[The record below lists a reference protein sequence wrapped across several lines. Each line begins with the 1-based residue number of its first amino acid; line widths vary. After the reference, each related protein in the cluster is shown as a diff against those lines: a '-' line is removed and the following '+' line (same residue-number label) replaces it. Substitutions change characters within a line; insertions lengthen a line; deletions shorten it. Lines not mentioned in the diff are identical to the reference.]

1 MKKTNSKGS
10 LSSLSSLS
18 SFSSLSSVDTICLK
32 NEREKR
38 KNSNDLLNDY
48 NWFVDL
54 EKISKNNDKE
64 ISIRFTRKRDET
76 YEIKD
81 DINYEPSKFI
91 LELTK
96 KLSKKKYD

>member
-18 SFSSLSSVDTICLK
+18 SFSSLSSVDTI
-32 NEREKR
+32 EREKR

-64 ISIRFTRKRDET
+64 INIKFTRKRDEK
-76 YEIKD
+76 YETKD
-81 DINYEPSKFI
+81 DINYKPSKFI

-96 KLSKKKYD
+96 KLSKKKI

>member
-48 NWFVDL
+48 NWFVDV

-64 ISIRFTRKRDET
+64 INIRFTRKREET
-76 YEIKD
+76 YETND
-81 DINYEPSKFI
+81 EINKKQSKYI
-91 LELTK
+91 
-96 KLSKKKYD
+96 

>member
-18 SFSSLSSVDTICLK
+18 SFSSVDTICLI
-32 NEREKR
+32 NEKEKKR
-38 KNSNDLLNDY
+38 KSSNDLLNDY

-54 EKISKNNDKE
+54 EKKSKNNDKE
-64 ISIRFTRKRDET
+64 INIKFTRKRDEK
-76 YEIKD
+76 YETKD
-81 DINYEPSKFI
+81 DINYKPSKFI

-96 KLSKKKYD
+96 KLSKKKM

>member
-18 SFSSLSSVDTICLK
+18 SFSSVDTICLI
-32 NEREKR
+32 NEKEKKR
-38 KNSNDLLNDY
+38 KSSNDLLNDY

-54 EKISKNNDKE
+54 EKKSKNNDKE
-64 ISIRFTRKRDET
+64 INIKFTRKRDEK
-76 YEIKD
+76 YETKD
-81 DINYEPSKFI
+81 DINYKPSKFI

-96 KLSKKKYD
+96 KLSKKKCN